1 MEQDDFFKRDP
12 FAQYIGAELL
22 EVREGYAKA
31 RLLVDDR
38 LVNGIGVCQGGALF
52 TLADLTFAA
61 AVNSHGQLSLTTN
74 SNITY
79 IRAVPKGYLY
89 AEAHE
94 LVNHH
99 RLPYGEVKLT
109 DEAGQ
114 LCAVFSSS
122 AYRKDSKY

>member
-1 MEQDDFFKRDP
+1 MEQDNFFKRDP

-79 IRAVPKGYLY
+79 IRAVPKGYLMPK
-89 AEAHE
+89 HTNWSIIIDCPT
-94 LVNHH
+94 V
-99 RLPYGEVKLT
+99 R
-109 DEAGQ
+109 
-114 LCAVFSSS
+114 
-122 AYRKDSKY
+122 